1 MIIGNRQ
8 CLNEL
13 LNLDLLKV
21 KENIH
26 VRYWDYYYEQ
36 YRKAFCVLL
45 GVAKHKN
52 YHTNRKFMPFLF
64 LMRHSLELYLKR
76 EILRTGIAVPNT
88 HNIRDLYEKAGL
100 QDQSFLEA
108 FDCLKCDSDGGC
120 WRYLFDKKR
129 NPYFKQESID
139 ATEACYYYD
148 LLLNNENLQVYTD
161 RVFQWELTF
170 HTGECHSLDIVAT
183 QYDFA
188 IQDLLT
194 AVLKEEIS
202 INDIYLPL
210 LFLLRHSLE
219 IKLKAAIIELGRV
232 VKEKC
237 IRKFYSTHPI
247 KELYK
252 ILFCHIDVAVGAMP
266 DGELKIESEKL
277 RRVVQEYQER
287 IQSLD
292 ANSYVFRFPC
302 DREGSITNFMPNT
315 DVVSDILK
323 LHWESD
329 SFLCFAVPVL
339 FMEGVLVIGE
349 EKEREYYE

>member
-1 MIIGNRQ
+1 MIIGNR
-8 CLNEL
+8 EL
-13 LNLDLLKV
+13 LNIGLLKV
-21 KENIH
+21 KKDIH
-26 VRYWDYYYEQ
+26 RREWEYYYEQ

-52 YHTNRKFMPFLF
+52 YQTNCKFMPFLF
-64 LMRHSLELYLKR
+64 LMRHSLELYLKG
-76 EILRTGIAVPNT
+76 EISRIGIAVPNS

-108 FDCLKCDSDGGC
+108 FDCLKCDSDGDC
-120 WRYLFDKKR
+120 WRYLFDTDR
-129 NPYFKQESID
+129 NPYFKQEEEPID

-148 LLLNNENLQVYTD
+148 LLLNNECSQIYTD

-170 HTGECHSLDIVAT
+170 HRGECHNLGIVAT

-194 AVLKEEIS
+194 AVQTKEIT
-202 INDIYLPL
+202 INEVYLPL
-210 LFLLRHSLE
+210 LFLLRHCLE
-219 IKLKAAIIELGRV
+219 IKLKAAIIELGSV
-232 VKEKC
+232 VKSEC
-237 IRKFYSTHPI
+237 IDKPYRVHSI
-247 KELYK
+247 RGLYK
-252 ILFCHIDVAVGAMP
+252 ILFSHIDVAVDTMP

-277 RRVVQEYQER
+277 RWVVQEYQER

-292 ANSYVFRFPC
+292 ANSYVFRFPFDKNGC
-302 DREGSITNFMPNT
+302 ITNFMPNT

-329 SFLCFAVPVL
+329 SFLCFAVDVL
-339 FMEGVLVIGE
+339 FMKGVLVIGE